1 MKTLWLV
8 SGAVAGSIVLLGV
21 STWMVGT
28 RLPEAHTA
36 TVSAELTA
44 APDVVASRIR
54 DIARHAEW
62 RPDVTRIELVPDV
75 EGVAHDAA
83 QVDARGVVRYVEHG
97 SNGRIPFVFR
107 EEVPGRVFTS
117 TIDTDTL
124 PFGGVWT
131 ITLEPLDDVRTR
143 VTIREDGVV
152 RSPLFRTISRY
163 VMGHT
168 HSIEAYLRALTASF
182 SA

>member
-8 SGAVAGSIVLLGV
+8 SGAVAGSVVLLGV
-21 STWMVGT
+21 LTWIVGT

-36 TVSAELTA
+36 SVSAELTA

-62 RPDVTRIELVPDV
+62 RPDVTRIEWTSDV
-75 EGVAHDAA
+75 QGEAWNEVRNEAP
-83 QVDARGVVRYVEHG
+83 GVVRYVEHG
-97 SNGRIPFVFR
+97 SNGRIPFAFR
-107 EEVPGRVFTS
+107 EDVPGRVFTS

-131 ITLEPLDDVRTR
+131 ITVEPLDDARTR